1 MESLFAQVEAW
12 LINLINKQVEPIIEK
27 QISASFET
35 GLPYNLDETS
45 YITRYINGLI
55 DTKIGHHLES
65 SVETIIDSCIA
76 DKISYNFDISDYA
89 DEITDIVDTFNVDIS
104 NYSSEIMEIVT
115 SNIHSELD
123 IGEFKEAIES
133 MADDR
138 ISAAK
143 YNVSVEIV

>member
-27 QISASFET
+27 QISASFE
-35 GLPYNLDETS
+35 DETS

-55 DTKIGHHLES
+55 DTKIEYHLES
-65 SVETIIDSCIA
+65 NVEEIIDNCIV
-76 DKISYNFDISDYA
+76 DKISYNFDISDYS

-115 SNIHSELD
+115 SNIYSELD

-133 MADDR
+133 MVDDR
-138 ISAAK
+138 ISEAQ
-143 YNVSVEIV
+143 YTVSVETV